1 MPAIV
6 SRWNDLV
13 GRRAIARA
21 VRGGVAK
28 LRGTPVVRGVP
39 QLELCSGSTLEL
51 GDGVVLDSR
60 QTGYHVKM
68 FGSVRILT
76 DRAGARIS
84 IGERTYVHASGLHAS
99 DSIVIGS
106 RCLIAGNC
114 QLFDSN
120 GHELA
125 FDAPHERLT
134 RRDVPRPIV
143 IEDDVWLGTGV
154 IVLPG
159 THIGEGAVVAAG
171 SVVGGRVAPRTL
183 VRGNPAVLVERAM
196 RREAAMEAR

>member
-1 MPAIV
+1 M
-6 SRWNDLV
+6 

-21 VRGGVAK
+21 IGRGVARV
-28 LRGTPVVRGVP
+28 RGTPVIRGLP
-39 QLELCSGSTLEL
+39 QLELCDGSVLEL
-51 GDGVVLDSR
+51 GDGVVIDSR

-68 FGSVRILT
+68 FGSVRMLT
-76 DRAGARIS
+76 DRVGARIS

-99 DSIVIGS
+99 DSIVIGA

-125 FDAPHERLT
+125 FDAPHERLR
-134 RRDVPRPIV
+134 RRDTPRPIV
-143 IEDDVWLGTGV
+143 LEDDVWLGTGV

-159 THIGEGAVVAAG
+159 THIGAGSVIAAG
-171 SVVGGRVAPRTL
+171 SVVGGIVPPRTL
-183 VRGNPAVLVERAM
+183 MRGNPAVPVERPVRRDALVEGR
-196 RREAAMEAR
+196 